1 MIRIRAPQ
9 DLGAGLMF
17 LVIGGAGLWFGREYA
32 AGSVARI
39 GPGYVP
45 ALMGWGLLLVGAILV
60 VRSLA
65 FAGPRIDAGA
75 WRPRLVILAAV
86 LAFAGLI
93 EYAGLF
99 VASAVSLG
107 IAGFATPEV
116 RKKEII
122 LLALLFSAFCAVLFV
137 YGLNQPVA
145 IFGPRA

>member
-17 LVIGGAGLWFGREYA
+17 LVIGVAGLWFGREYA
-32 AGSVARI
+32 TGTVARI

-45 ALMGWGLLLVGAILV
+45 SLMGWGLLLVGAILV
-60 VRSLA
+60 IRSLA
-65 FAGPRIDAGA
+65 FDGPVMERGT

-93 EYAGLF
+93 EVAGLF
-99 VASAVSLG
+99 VAGAVALG